1 MGGLNL
7 ISNRRS
13 QARPSRLIHFAHNV
27 LRTSLP
33 LSMIRVRW
41 RFGRKVRRV
50 ARMEKL
56 RL

>member
-7 ISNRRS
+7 ISIRKS